1 LKFWRINRGEW
12 ELNLQKEISKIM
24 NLSSQEM
31 DDLIASAVQLE
42 PTVKELMKEYKQF
55 SDMMAR
61 KSRLTLLESNYD
73 YLIFRAKFEIRKN
86 FIAIREMIKNLGND
100 DRAAVKESLDRI
112 AGLEV
117 VYGTESDQFKV

>member
-1 LKFWRINRGEW
+1 M
-12 ELNLQKEISKIM
+12 NLQKEISKIM

-73 YLIFRAKFEIRKN
+73 YLIFRAKFEMRKN

-100 DRAAVKESLDRI
+100 DHATIKELLDRI
-112 AGLEV
+112 SELEV
-117 VYGTESDQFKV
+117 TYGTESDQFKG